1 MNDLIPDSPTTSI
14 TAGVRVLDFG
24 KSAVDAA
31 VAGDWLGASLSGLG
45 AAAEGVAMI
54 IDPIGELLASG
65 AAFLMEHVHPLPEM
79 LDSIAGD
86 PAQIQVFAGTWYN
99 VAARLNDVA
108 DGYTTAQR
116 GTAQDWTGDTAT
128 QYQCFA
134 DNFAEMMRSVASI
147 CDGTGRA
154 LAIASGVVAAVRAI
168 VRDLI
173 ADLVA
178 KLIKWVAEIA
188 LTVGIGASWVV
199 PQACA
204 AVTKWVS
211 RVSVWLSDLTTAMAK
226 LSDLTTTIGT
236 SVKATNKAQSEV
248 VSVMLAKPRLDLP
261 SWPTGSMPKPPWH
274 DPMFG
279 PDMIPH
285 PISTPGHG
293 ANAHNQSEQSQGNR

>member
-1 MNDLIPDSPTTSI
+1 MSDLIPESPTTSI

-31 VAGDWLGASLSGLG
+31 LAGDWLGASLSGLG
-45 AAAEGVAMI
+45 AGAEVVAMV

-79 LDSIAGD
+79 LDSIAGS
-86 PAQIQVFAGTWYN
+86 PAEIEVFAGTWYN
-99 VAARLNDVA
+99 VATRLGEVA
-108 DGYTTAQR
+108 DSYQTAQR
-116 GTAQDWTGDTAT
+116 GTQLDWQGETAT

-134 DNFAEMMRSVASI
+134 DNFAEMLRSVSVI

-178 KLIKWVAEIA
+178 KLIKWAAEIA
-188 LTVGIGASWVV
+188 FTVGVGASWVV

-204 AVTKWVS
+204 AVSKWVT
-211 RVSVWLSDLTTAMAK
+211 RVAKWLDDLTTAMAK

-236 SVKATNKAQSEV
+236 SVKATNRARAEV
-248 VSVMLAKPRLDLP
+248 VGVMIAKPRLDLP
-261 SWPTGSMPKPPWH
+261 SWPMGSMPTPPWH
-274 DPMFG
+274 QPTWR

-285 PISTPGHG
+285 PITTPGHA
-293 ANAHNQSEQSQGNR
+293 ANVQNQSEQSQGNR

>member
-1 MNDLIPDSPTTSI
+1 MSELIPERPTTSVL
-14 TAGVRVLDFG
+14 AGLRVLDFG

-31 VAGDWLGASLSGLG
+31 MAGDWLGASLSGLG
-45 AAAEGVAMI
+45 LAAEGVAMF

-65 AAFLMEHVHPLPEM
+65 AAFLMEHVHPLPAM

-86 PAQIQVFAGTWYN
+86 PAQVQVFAGTWYN
-99 VAARLNDVA
+99 VATRLNDVA
-108 DGYTTAQR
+108 DSYQSAQR
-116 GTAQDWTGDTAT
+116 GTAQDWTGETAT
-128 QYQCFA
+128 QYRCFA
-134 DNFAEMMRSVASI
+134 DNLAEMMRSVAAI

-188 LTVGIGASWVV
+188 LTVGIGATWVV

-204 AVTKWVS
+204 AVTKWVTK
-211 RVSVWLSDLTTAMAK
+211 VAVWLDDLTSAMARLSDLT
-226 LSDLTTTIGT
+226 STIGT
-236 SVKATNKAQSEV
+236 SVKATNKAQGEI
-248 VSVMLAKPRLDLP
+248 VSVMLAKPRLELP
-261 SWPTGSMPKPPWH
+261 SWPMGSMPRPPWH
-274 DPMFG
+274 DPMWR

-285 PISTPGHG
+285 PITVPGHG
-293 ANAHNQSEQSQGNR
+293 ANAHNQSEQAQGNR

>member
-1 MNDLIPDSPTTSI
+1 MSDLVPERPTTSVL
-14 TAGVRVLDFG
+14 AGLRVLDFG
-24 KSAVDAA
+24 KSAVEAA
-31 VAGDWLGASLSGLG
+31 QAGDWLGASLSGLG
-45 AAAEGVAMI
+45 AAAEGVAAF

-65 AAFLMEHVHPLPEM
+65 AAFLMEHVHPLPSM

-86 PAQIQVFAGTWYN
+86 PAQISVFAGTWYN
-99 VAARLNDVA
+99 VASKLEDVA
-108 DGYTTAQR
+108 DRYQTAQR
-116 GTAQDWTGDTAT
+116 GTVQDWTGETAT

-134 DNFAEMMRSVASI
+134 DNFAEMLRSVSVI

-154 LAIASGVVAAVRAI
+154 LALASGVVAAVRSL

-204 AVTKWVS
+204 AVAQWVS
-211 RVSVWLSDLTTAMAK
+211 RISIWLSDLTAAMAR
-226 LSDLTTTIGT
+226 LSDLTTTVGT
-236 SVKATNKAQSEV
+236 SLKATNRAQGEV
-248 VSVMLAKPRLDLP
+248 LSVMLAKPRLELP
-261 SWPTGSMPKPPWH
+261 SWPKGFMPTPPWMEPGFAH
-274 DPMFG
+274 GMV
-279 PDMIPH
+279 PH
-285 PISTPGHG
+285 PITVPGHA

>member
-1 MNDLIPDSPTTSI
+1 MTDDLVPDSPTASV
-14 TAGVRVLDFG
+14 TAGVRGLDLG
-24 KSAVDAA
+24 RSAVDAA

-79 LDSIAGD
+79 LDSIAGN
-86 PAQIQVFAGTWYN
+86 PAEIEVFAGTWYN
-99 VAARLNDVA
+99 VAARLDEAA
-108 DGYTTAQR
+108 DTYQSAQR
-116 GTAQDWTGDTAT
+116 GTTHDWTGAAAT
-128 QYQCFA
+128 QYRCFA
-134 DNFAEMMRSVASI
+134 DTFAEMLRSVSAI

-188 LTVGIGASWVV
+188 LTVGVGASWVV

-204 AVTKWVS
+204 AVTTWVS
-211 RVSVWLSDLTTAMAK
+211 RVSVWLNDLTTAMAR
-226 LSDLTTTIGT
+226 LTDLTTTIGT
-236 SVKATNKAQSEV
+236 SVKATNRAQAEV
-248 VSVMLAKPRLDLP
+248 VNIMLAKPRIDLP
-261 SWPTGSMPKPPWH
+261 SWPSAPCPRRRGT
-274 DPMFG
+274 
-279 PDMIPH
+279 IPC
-285 PISTPGHG
+285 G
-293 ANAHNQSEQSQGNR
+293 APA